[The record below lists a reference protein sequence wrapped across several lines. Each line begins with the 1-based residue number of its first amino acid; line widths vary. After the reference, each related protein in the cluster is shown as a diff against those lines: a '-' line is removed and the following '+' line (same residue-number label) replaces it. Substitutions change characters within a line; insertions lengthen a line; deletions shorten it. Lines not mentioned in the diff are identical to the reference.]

1 MTWRYN
7 MDEDLLEN
15 ESTDIDNNDDLLEE
29 LDFENN
35 NLLDFQEEDDD

>member
-1 MTWRYN
+1 

-15 ESTDIDNNDDLLEE
+15 ESTNIDDKDDLLEE

-35 NLLDFQEEDDD
+35 NLLDFPEEEDD